1 MTIKTALLLGMTI
14 LGASP
19 VAAQTAPSAQAA
31 MPAPTM
37 EQVLREADER
47 FAAFQRDPRRQF
59 VPIQHR
65 LAEHDLLGEY
75 LIHTGSAIFAVPPG
89 CRAGGYVGD
98 TLL

>member
-1 MTIKTALLLGMTI
+1 MLANPRTAGSEAERILRRGYSFDDGLLPDGRLDAG
-14 LGASP
+14 LF
-19 VAAQTAPSAQAA
+19 
-31 MPAPTM
+31 
-37 EQVLREADER
+37 

-65 LAEHDLLGEY
+65 LAAHDLLGEY
-75 LIHTGSAIFAVPPG
+75 LIHTGSALFAVPPG